1 MITVVIATHDSARL
15 LGPLLSSLVPAAI
28 DGLVREVVVA
38 DAGSTDG
45 TLDIAE
51 DCGARI
57 VRVTGD
63 VGARLLAGCAAPRGD
78 WLLVLEPDAVLPEG
92 WRTNVEKHL
101 AGGPGRA
108 AALPVYPGQAW
119 ARLLGLERLQGL
131 LISTRLYGE
140 SGGFRP
146 GDKALTDLARASR
159 ALRLRW

>member
-57 VRVTGD
+57 VQVGGD
-63 VGARLLAGCAAPRGD
+63 VGTRLLAGCAAPRGD

-92 WRTNVEKHL
+92 WRTAVERHL
-101 AGGPGRA
+101 AGGPDKAAWLPRA
-108 AALPVYPGQAW
+108 DAGWFQ
-119 ARLLGLERLQGL
+119 RLTGGGPPQGL
-131 LISTRLYGE
+131 LVSTRCYGGS
-140 SGGFRP
+140 SGF
-146 GDKALTDLARASR
+146 KAGNAPLSRQIGTLKASR
-159 ALRLRW
+159 LAW